1 MEKMAHIK
9 CTIITYQI
17 LLFTVEIPSFIPN
30 FSKIPLLLC
39 CSGYMQFSPT
49 LHTFSPPPF
58 FNSSSLACMW
68 GYSCMRWR
76 GEWLASLMD
85 GLSMFTCKISI
96 LIRKRPLHVLYKQR
110 ERERR
115 TQPVKTRRVSI
126 LIHLHITD
134 ANFPQRGLIGARL
147 ILTPDVDL
155 QMLGC
160 VWYGV
165 LLPIFSK
172 RQRVIWGIFYTALL
186 LGHKYIAVHG
196 I

>member
-1 MEKMAHIK
+1 MAWA
-9 CTIITYQI
+9 C
-17 LLFTVEIPSFIPN
+17 LLARSPYW
-30 FSKIPLLLC
+30 
-39 CSGYMQFSPT
+39 SGRS
-49 LHTFSPPPF
+49 H
-58 FNSSSLACMW
+58 CM
-68 GYSCMRWR
+68 YC
-76 GEWLASLMD
+76 
-85 GLSMFTCKISI
+85 IN
-96 LIRKRPLHVLYKQR
+96 R
-110 ERERR
+110 ERD

-126 LIHLHITD
+126 LIHLHTTD

-147 ILTPDVDL
+147 ILTPYVDL

-160 VWYGV
+160 VWYGA